1 MHTTLI
7 RTFVLASVTA
17 LIPRLAAA
25 EDCSLTGTG
34 TLGAALVE
42 HSCFHAE
49 QGPFADVMA
58 TPGTVPDTTTS
69 NIDPVHT
76 YYRVSVV
83 ADQPNVV
90 TYAPLRT
97 GTWAIFG
104 DTSVPLRVLD
114 AEGDELPILL
124 AHDVPDCS
132 ALPRV
137 RVYSLEALARYTV
150 VLGPAPVT
158 TTAVVVEKIGDFEEL
173 HGKDADGDG
182 YGTELDSLSTP
193 CVPPA
198 GYVNDVSDCD
208 DSDAAIHPAAEEVC
222 DGRDQNCN
230 GVADDNACEVGGGG
244 GCAATSADT
253 GPAWLYLL
261 VPFLV
266 GWLARPRRMR
276 RMLRIQR

>member
-7 RTFVLASVTA
+7 RTLVLASVLVLTQ
-17 LIPRLAAA
+17 RLAAA
-25 EDCSLTGTG
+25 EDCSRTGAG

-49 QGPFADVMA
+49 QGPFADVTA
-58 TPGTVPDTTTS
+58 TPGTVPDATTS
-69 NIDPVHT
+69 SIDPVHT
-76 YYRVSVV
+76 YYRVTVV

-90 TYAPLRT
+90 TYTPLRT

-114 AEGDELPILL
+114 TEGVELPVLL
-124 AHDVPDCS
+124 AHDVPACA

-137 RVYSLEALARYTV
+137 RVFSLEALARYTV

-158 TTAVVVEKIGDFEEL
+158 TTAVVIEKVGDFDEL

-182 YGTELDSLSTP
+182 FGTELDSLSTP

-208 DSDAAIHPAAEEVC
+208 DGDATIHPAAEEVC

-230 GVADDNACEVGGGG
+230 GVTDDDACEVGGGG
-244 GCAATSADT
+244 GCAATSLDA
-253 GPAWLYLL
+253 GPTWLFLL

-266 GWLARPRRMR
+266 GWLARSRRMQ
-276 RMLRIQR
+276 RMPR